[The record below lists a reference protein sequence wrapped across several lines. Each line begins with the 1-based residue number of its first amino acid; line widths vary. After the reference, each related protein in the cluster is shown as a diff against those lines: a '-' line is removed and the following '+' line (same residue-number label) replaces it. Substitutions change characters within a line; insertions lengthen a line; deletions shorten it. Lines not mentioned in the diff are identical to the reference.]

1 MRRKDREMDVDFA
14 RMVLDK
20 CEYAVLGMAGPEGWP
35 YNVPVTIVR
44 RGEELFFHC
53 ALEGQKVDCLRRD
66 GRVCVTAVGDTHI
79 PPDKFTTE
87 YESAVAFGLA
97 EEVTDPAEKTEA
109 LRLLCQRHVP
119 SNMGA
124 FEASVARS
132 LGRTGVWRVRLTGLT
147 GKRKKYGAAGKEMK
161 FGRME

>member
-1 MRRKDREMDVDFA
+1 MRRKDREMDAEFA
-14 RMVLDK
+14 RMIVDK
-20 CEYAVLGMAGPEGWP
+20 CEYAVLGMTGPEGWP
-35 YNVPVTIVR
+35 YNVPVTITR

-53 ALEGQKVDCLRRD
+53 ALEGQKVDCLRR
-66 GRVCVTAVGDTHI
+66 VCVTAVGNTHI

-97 EEVTDPAEKTEA
+97 EEVTDPVEKTEA

-119 SNMGA
+119 SNMA
-124 FEASVARS
+124 DFEASVARS
-132 LGRTGVWRVRLTGLT
+132 LGRTGVWRIKITGLT
-147 GKRKKYGAAGKEMK
+147 GKRKKYDTAGKEMK